1 MGVIAALNVCLN
13 PPQIRLVFSWR
24 VAGRPALEKPTQ
36 GLHGSNGGL
45 HLQVG
50 TLVFTLIE
58 CDLFAFEGGGKDFV
72 PGVQGQTFFALRFV
86 HGR

>member
-1 MGVIAALNVCLN
+1 MGVITRLNVCPK
-13 PPQIRLVFSWR
+13 PPQIRFVFSLR
-24 VAGRPALEKPTQ
+24 VAGLPALEKPTQ
-36 GLHGSNGGL
+36 GLHGSHGGL

-50 TLVFTLIE
+50 TLVFALIK
-58 CDLFAFEGGGKDFV
+58 CDLLALERGGKDFV

>member
-1 MGVIAALNVCLN
+1 MGVITGLNVCPK
-13 PPQIRLVFSWR
+13 PPQIRFELSHR

-36 GLHGSNGGL
+36 GLHGAHGGL

-58 CDLFAFEGGGKDFV
+58 CDLFAIESGGKDFV
-72 PGVQGQTFFALRFV
+72 PGVQG
-86 HGR
+86 

>member
-1 MGVIAALNVCLN
+1 MGVIARLNVCPK
-13 PPQIRLVFSWR
+13 PPQIRLVFSQR
-24 VAGRPALEKPTQ
+24 VAGCPAPKKPTQ
-36 GLHGSNGGL
+36 GLHGAHGGL

-50 TLVFTLIE
+50 TLVFALIKR
-58 CDLFAFEGGGKDFV
+58 DLFALERGSKDFV

>member
-1 MGVIAALNVCLN
+1 MGVISGLNACPK

-24 VAGRPALEKPTQ
+24 VAGRPASEKPTQ
-36 GLHGSNGGL
+36 GLHGSHSGL

-50 TLVFTLIE
+50 ALVFALIE
-58 CDLFAFEGGGKDFV
+58 CDLLALERGGEDFMS
-72 PGVQGQTFFALRFV
+72 GVQGQTFFALRFI